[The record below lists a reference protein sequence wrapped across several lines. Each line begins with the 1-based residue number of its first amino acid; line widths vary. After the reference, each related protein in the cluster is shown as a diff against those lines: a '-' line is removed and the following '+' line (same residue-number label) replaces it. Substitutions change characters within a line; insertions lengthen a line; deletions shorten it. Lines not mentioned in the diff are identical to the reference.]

1 MASGGRCSPAQE
13 YVPQRW
19 QADGVRRTLADDFSF
34 MCVDMTWRGP
44 PPSLLFPCARAPGPA
59 APLAG
64 PLALRRHARATA
76 HTGPCAFPACTH
88 QQRPPWP
95 PPHAAPR
102 AHAREPKPERRRAR
116 RWQLLCFVVSVYVAA
131 SAAFA
136 AAFWALHWASPD
148 MLAGDKPAG
157 MSLAEAR
164 APLTAFAVHPG
175 HCPQLVTGRG
185 RSAAAQLPHCE
196 KAAVPCVRP
205 CVASGGQRAC
215 RAASAPGPPRH
226 AARGSP
232 AQHAREPAWRL
243 CCRAGVPLVLRHQ
256 PGHDRLRQLGAP
268 RHGYRP
274 ALSGVAVP
282 FPIGANIRLCRQG
295 RWGLSEQSG
304 CIAVYLVALTAAA
317 VTLTWVRA
325 PQTPQTRSGYMLS
338 TAEQFVG
345 LLLSA
350 LLLGVVVT
358 KASVPSA
365 KLVFSK
371 ARALGRTAVRPPPA
385 RPPLA
390 RPPSRSL
397 RLQGR
402 VRAFGSGGGPRAGCR
417 ARRRAQVMVMSR
429 RDGRWVLTCRIGNAR
444 GNFLYNPEI
453 RLAYLF
459 PTATGEGERLWA
471 ARARTRPAA
480 PVPPAR
486 LGEAGLR
493 HC

>member
-1 MASGGRCSPAQE
+1 MRERGERGALLAGAGVCAAALAGGRRAPHAG
-13 YVPQRW
+13 RRLLLH
-19 QADGVRRTLADDFSF
+19 VRGHDL
-34 MCVDMTWRGP
+34 
-44 PPSLLFPCARAPGPA
+44 ARAPSLTPPLPA
-59 APLAG
+59 HVCPAPLSRS
-64 PLALRRHARATA
+64 PALWLSAATRVRL
-76 HTGPCAFPACTH
+76 HTGPCAFPACTP

-148 MLAGDKPAG
+148 MLAGDNPAG

-164 APLTAFAVHPG
+164 APLTAFAMHPG
-175 HCPQLVTGRG
+175 HCLQLVTGRG

-196 KAAVPCVRP
+196 KSAGPCMRP
-205 CVASGGQRAC
+205 CVAPGGQRAC

-295 RWGLSEQSG
+295 RWGLSGRSG
-304 CIAVYLVALTAAA
+304 CIPGHSAAP
-317 VTLTWVRA
+317 T
-325 PQTPQTRSGYMLS
+325 G
-338 TAEQFVG
+338 
-345 LLLSA
+345 
-350 LLLGVVVT
+350 
-358 KASVPSA
+358 
-365 KLVFSK
+365 
-371 ARALGRTAVRPPPA
+371 
-385 RPPLA
+385 
-390 RPPSRSL
+390 SR
-397 RLQGR
+397 G
-402 VRAFGSGGGPRAGCR
+402 GSDTG
-417 ARRRAQVMVMSR
+417 ARRRR
-429 RDGRWVLTCRIGNAR
+429 RRRRAAATCCRPR
-444 GNFLYNPEI
+444 SS
-453 RLAYLF
+453 
-459 PTATGEGERLWA
+459 LWA
-471 ARARTRPAA
+471 
-480 PVPPAR
+480 
-486 LGEAGLR
+486 
-493 HC
+493 CC